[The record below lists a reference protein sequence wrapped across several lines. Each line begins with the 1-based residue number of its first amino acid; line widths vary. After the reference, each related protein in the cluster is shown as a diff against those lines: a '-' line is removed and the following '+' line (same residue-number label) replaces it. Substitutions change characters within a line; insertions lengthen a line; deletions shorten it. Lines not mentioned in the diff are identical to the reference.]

1 MLTRC
6 RPYLPVFCLLA
17 AVLIASG
24 FLIWWSVKFLAREV
38 IIPGRNACLAH
49 LKNTDR
55 CMRAMTKTIVRIH
68 ERLQRIEA
76 RVCKRREISESPDEL
91 STEDEEDEPL

>member
-1 MLTRC
+1 MSDWIVLTKENM
-6 RPYLPVFCLLA
+6 LA
-17 AVLIASG
+17 AVMVASG

-76 RVCKRREISESPDEL
+76 RVSKRRDLSESPDEL
-91 STEDEEDEPL
+91 SEEEEEDVPS

>member
-1 MLTRC
+1 MSDWIVLTKENM
-6 RPYLPVFCLLA
+6 LA
-17 AVLIASG
+17 AVMVASG

-76 RVCKRREISESPDEL
+76 RVSKRREISESPDEL

>member
-1 MLTRC
+1 MNDWIVLTKENM
-6 RPYLPVFCLLA
+6 LA
-17 AVLIASG
+17 AVLVASG

-76 RVCKRREISESPDEL
+76 RVSKRREISESPAEL
-91 STEDEEDEPL
+91 STEDEKDEPL

>member
-1 MLTRC
+1 MSDWIVLTKENM
-6 RPYLPVFCLLA
+6 LA
-17 AVLIASG
+17 AVLVASG

-76 RVCKRREISESPDEL
+76 RVSKRRDLSESPDKL
-91 STEDEEDEPL
+91 SDEDEEDEPS

>member
-1 MLTRC
+1 VSDWIVLTKENM
-6 RPYLPVFCLLA
+6 LA
-17 AVLIASG
+17 AVLVASG

-76 RVCKRREISESPDEL
+76 RVSKRREISESPDEL

>member
-1 MLTRC
+1 MNDWIVLTKENM
-6 RPYLPVFCLLA
+6 LA
-17 AVLIASG
+17 AVLVASG

-76 RVCKRREISESPDEL
+76 RVSKRREISESPDAL
-91 STEDEEDEPL
+91 SDEDEEDDPS

>member
-1 MLTRC
+1 VNDWIVLTKENM
-6 RPYLPVFCLLA
+6 LA
-17 AVLIASG
+17 AVLVASG

-55 CMRAMTKTIVRIH
+55 CMH

-76 RVCKRREISESPDEL
+76 RVSKRRDLSESPDEMT
-91 STEDEEDEPL
+91 TEDEEDEPL

>member
-1 MLTRC
+1 MSDWIVLTKENM
-6 RPYLPVFCLLA
+6 LA
-17 AVLIASG
+17 AVMVASG

-76 RVCKRREISESPDEL
+76 RVSKRREISESPDEL
-91 STEDEEDEPL
+91 PSEDEEDEPV

>member
-1 MLTRC
+1 MSDWIVLTKENM
-6 RPYLPVFCLLA
+6 LA
-17 AVLIASG
+17 AVLVASG

-76 RVCKRREISESPDEL
+76 RVSKRRDLSESPDEL

>member
-1 MLTRC
+1 VSDWIVLTKENM
-6 RPYLPVFCLLA
+6 LA
-17 AVLIASG
+17 AVMVASG

-76 RVCKRREISESPDEL
+76 RVSKRRDLSESPDKL
-91 STEDEEDEPL
+91 SDADEEDVPS

>member
-1 MLTRC
+1 VSDWIVLTKENM
-6 RPYLPVFCLLA
+6 LA
-17 AVLIASG
+17 AVMVASG

-76 RVCKRREISESPDEL
+76 RVSKRRDLSESPDKL
-91 STEDEEDEPL
+91 SDEDEEDEPS

>member
-1 MLTRC
+1 MSDWIVLTKENM
-6 RPYLPVFCLLA
+6 LA
-17 AVLIASG
+17 AVLVASG

-76 RVCKRREISESPDEL
+76 RVSKRREISESPDEL
-91 STEDEEDEPL
+91 PSEDEEDEPV

>member
-1 MLTRC
+1 MSDWIVLTKENM
-6 RPYLPVFCLLA
+6 LA
-17 AVLIASG
+17 AVMVASG

-76 RVCKRREISESPDEL
+76 RVSKRRDLSESPDKL
-91 STEDEEDEPL
+91 SDEDEEDVPS

>member
-1 MLTRC
+1 MNDWIVLTKENM
-6 RPYLPVFCLLA
+6 LA
-17 AVLIASG
+17 AVLVASG

-76 RVCKRREISESPDEL
+76 RVSKRRDLSESPDEL
-91 STEDEEDEPL
+91 STEDEEDEPI

>member
-1 MLTRC
+1 MSDWIVLTKENM
-6 RPYLPVFCLLA
+6 LA
-17 AVLIASG
+17 AVLVASG

-76 RVCKRREISESPDEL
+76 RVSKRREISNSPDEMPA
-91 STEDEEDEPL
+91 EDEEDEP

>member
-1 MLTRC
+1 VSDWIVLTKENM
-6 RPYLPVFCLLA
+6 LA
-17 AVLIASG
+17 AVMVASG

-76 RVCKRREISESPDEL
+76 RVSKRRDLSESPDKL
-91 STEDEEDEPL
+91 SDEDEEDVPS

>member
-1 MLTRC
+1 MCDWIVLTKENM
-6 RPYLPVFCLLA
+6 LA
-17 AVLIASG
+17 AVMVASG

-76 RVCKRREISESPDEL
+76 RVSKRRDLSESPDKL
-91 STEDEEDEPL
+91 SDEDEEDEPS

>member
-1 MLTRC
+1 MSEWIVLTKENM
-6 RPYLPVFCLLA
+6 LA
-17 AVLIASG
+17 AVMVASG

-68 ERLQRIEA
+68 ERLHRIEA
-76 RVCKRREISESPDEL
+76 RLPGIVPGTPHALDED
-91 STEDEEDEPL
+91 SDEPPKTTLG

>member
-1 MLTRC
+1 MSDWIVLTKENM
-6 RPYLPVFCLLA
+6 LA
-17 AVLIASG
+17 AVMVASG

-76 RVCKRREISESPDEL
+76 RVSKRRDLSESPDEL
-91 STEDEEDEPL
+91 PTKDEEDEPL

>member
-1 MLTRC
+1 MNDWIVLTKENM
-6 RPYLPVFCLLA
+6 LA
-17 AVLIASG
+17 AVLVASG

-76 RVCKRREISESPDEL
+76 RVSKRREIPESPDEL